1 MTRNPAAERQ
11 RLRTLDRDAL
21 ERHQLARLN
30 SLLDRVLPENRFYAE
45 KFAGRARPLASLAEL
60 AELPFTGK
68 EELLGFGLD
77 EPAAHLTYPLERYV
91 RYHQTSGTQGHPLKV
106 LDTAEDWQWF
116 LDCWQYTL
124 DAADVT
130 LQDRLLLAF
139 SFGPFI
145 GFWSAFEAGC
155 QRGCLVIPAG
165 GMTTRAR
172 LELLRTSGATVL
184 FCTPTY
190 SLHLLEVAA
199 AAGVDTRNMAL
210 RRVILAGE
218 PGGSIPATRARL
230 EESWQAKVIDHS
242 GATEVGPW
250 GFGDPEGRG
259 LYILESEFIAEF
271 LSVETDKPAAEGEL
285 SELVLTCLGRTG
297 SPVIRYRTGD
307 LVRPTWEH
315 GEDVRFVR
323 LAGGV
328 LGRRDDMVIIR
339 GVNIFP
345 SSVEQILRTFAEI
358 AEFRIV
364 ASKAGALDQLSV
376 EVEDRANNPERVAE
390 ELRLRLGIRVDVT
403 AVPPGT
409 LPRFE
414 AKAKRFV
421 DQRGQGSGAGG
432 QGPGKKGTVP

>member
-1 MTRNPAAERQ
+1 MLQA
-11 RLRTLDRDAL
+11 LDRAAL
-21 ERHQLARLN
+21 EKHQLARLN
-30 SLLDRVLPENRFYAE
+30 ALLETILPENRFYAD
-45 KFAGRARPLASLAEL
+45 KFSGCKWPVASLAHL
-60 AELPFTGK
+60 AELPFTEK
-68 EELLGFGLD
+68 EELLGAGLD

-124 DAADVT
+124 DAAEVT
-130 LQDRLLLAF
+130 LEDRLLLAF

-165 GMTTRAR
+165 GMSTRAR

-190 SLHLLEVAA
+190 ALHLLEVAA
-199 AAGVDTRNMAL
+199 AAGVDPGSMSL

-218 PGGSIPATRARL
+218 PGGSIPATRARI
-230 EESWQAKVIDHS
+230 EQTWRAKVIDHS

-250 GFGDPEGRG
+250 GFGDPYGHG
-259 LYILESEFIAEF
+259 LHVLESEFIAEF
-271 LSVETDKPAAEGEL
+271 LSVETDAPAAEGEL
-285 SELVLTCLGRTG
+285 SELVLTCLGRAG
-297 SPVIRYRTGD
+297 SPVVRYRTGD
-307 LVRPTWEH
+307 LVRPLWQH
-315 GEDVRFVR
+315 DGAVRFVR
-323 LAGGV
+323 LASGV

-345 SSVEQILRTFAEI
+345 SSVEQILRTFPEI

-364 ASKAGALDQLSV
+364 ASKASALDQLSV
-376 EVEDRANNPERVAE
+376 EIEDRMNSPERVAE
-390 ELRLRLGIRVDVT
+390 ELRLRLGIRVDVSV
-403 AVPPGT
+403 VPPGT

-414 AKAKRFV
+414 AKARRFV
-421 DQRGQGSGAGG
+421 DERV
-432 QGPGKKGTVP
+432 QGPGVRGQ

>member
-1 MTRNPAAERQ
+1 MTRITAVQRQ
-11 RLRTLDRDAL
+11 KLQTLDRAAL
-21 ERHQLARLN
+21 EEHQLSRLN
-30 SLLDRVLPENRFYAE
+30 ALLAKILPENRFYAA
-45 KFAGRARPLASLAEL
+45 KLSARRRPLASLEEL
-60 AELPFTGK
+60 VELPFTEK
-68 EELLGFGLD
+68 EELLGADLD

-116 LDCWQYTL
+116 LDCWQHTL
-124 DAADVT
+124 DAAEVT
-130 LQDRLLLAF
+130 LADRLLLAF

-165 GMTTRAR
+165 GLNTRAR

-190 SLHLLEVAA
+190 ALHLLEVAA
-199 AAGVDTRNMAL
+199 ASGVVDPGSMSL
-210 RRVILAGE
+210 RRVIVAGE
-218 PGGSIPATRARL
+218 PGGSIPATRAHL
-230 EESWQAKVIDHS
+230 EQSWRAKVIDHS

-250 GFGDPEGRG
+250 GFGDPDGHG
-259 LYILESEFIAEF
+259 LYVLESEFVAEF
-271 LSVETDKPAAEGEL
+271 LSVETERPAAEGEL
-285 SELVLTCLGRTG
+285 AELVLTCLGRAG

-307 LVRPTWEH
+307 LVRPVWRH
-315 GEDVRFVR
+315 DGAVRFVR

-345 SSVEQILRTFAEI
+345 SSVEQIIRTFPEVG
-358 AEFRIV
+358 EFRIV
-364 ASKAGALDQLSV
+364 ASKRGVLDQLSV
-376 EVEDRANNPERVAE
+376 EIEDRLNRPERVAE
-390 ELRLRLGIRVDVT
+390 ELRLRLGIRVEVSV
-403 AVPPGT
+403 VPLGT

-414 AKAKRFV
+414 AKARRFV
-421 DQRGQGSGAGG
+421 DTRGQGAGARG
-432 QGPGKKGTVP
+432 QDQS